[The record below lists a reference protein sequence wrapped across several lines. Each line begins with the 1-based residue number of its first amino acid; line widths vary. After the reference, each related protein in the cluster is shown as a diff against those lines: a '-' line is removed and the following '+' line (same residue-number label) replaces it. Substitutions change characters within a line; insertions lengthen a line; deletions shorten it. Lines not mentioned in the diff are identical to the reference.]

1 MMYQDRSM
9 GSQGDVDFAWGDFW
23 AEQELRSLP
32 TAAGEEILEGT
43 VTIVFTDVVASTEL
57 ALRVGDYRYAD
68 AMAGLAE
75 RLEAVVAEHGG
86 HPLQRLGD
94 GLLVVFGSARRA
106 LRASRA
112 MQEEFA
118 RTADE
123 FEEFGVDTM
132 RLRVAAHTGEVLQ
145 RDTDLAG
152 VHINI
157 AARVL
162 DHAGP
167 GEIVVTSVT
176 RDVTEGSPEFEFE
189 PGPTVELKGL
199 DRVHELHRLLWRAA
213 DLLARQVESG
223 VHVSR

>member
-1 MMYQDRSM
+1 
-9 GSQGDVDFAWGDFW
+9 VDFVWGDFW

-57 ALRVGDYRYAD
+57 AVRVGDYRYAD
-68 AMAGLAE
+68 AMNGVAE

-132 RLRVAAHTGEVLQ
+132 RLRIAAHTGEVLQ

-162 DHAGP
+162 AHAGA

-176 RDVTEGSPEFEFE
+176 RDVTQGSPEFEFE
-189 PGPTVELKGL
+189 PGPTVEFKGL
-199 DRVHELHRLLWRAA
+199 DRAHELHRLLWRPA
-213 DLLARQVESG
+213 DLLARQLENG
-223 VHVSR
+223 VQVSR